1 MKNSL
6 QKSKPLDEPL
16 SLESDQV
23 KRAFLFTIS
32 RNIVVLYKRYINLVE
47 DLKEDHRSYVGK
59 VSKEIG
65 NQEFLKNIEYFDEEK
80 YNYIRKKIL
89 DLGNESIREIENF
102 SELVDINFKKND
114 KGQKDL

>member
-6 QKSKPLDEPL
+6 SKSKPLDTSINFQSE
-16 SLESDQV
+16 QV

-47 DLKEDHRSYVGK
+47 DLKEDHRTYVGK
-59 VSKEIG
+59 VSKKIDDK
-65 NQEFLKNIEYFDEEK
+65 EFLKNVEYFDEEK

-102 SELVDINFKKND
+102 SELVDIDFKEPGEEN
-114 KGQKDL
+114 KG